1 MNIVCAEPQDIVY
14 YGADGV
20 QIDPGNATKP
30 VAYVI
35 IKQRQDINV
44 ESSGRIDAEAGGNMY
59 LGSTGNLNLGKI
71 KGQES
76 RIKSGL
82 GIYGAGSGS
91 SITCADLL
99 LEASGASIGTSEASL
114 AINMLANSMLT
125 ARAAEDIFLQG
136 VAGNGRAGALNIN
149 FIFTT
154 GEVNLSAAYI
164 IISFSSRREN
174 IKARQLNINDAG
186 SVGSS
191 SSYLTMDLP
200 EDGLLYV
207 KANGNIY
214 IHELA
219 GNINLYLA
227 SSKNGDVYLKAD
239 DSILGCADTG
249 ADVSAG
255 NVVLKALNGEI
266 GSSSDYFIIDTRSGG
281 TLTAEANN
289 DIYINEFTDDL
300 RLNKVSSQNGIVYL
314 QAPGSLLNGSPSDI
328 SINAN
333 KVLLIAGK
341 DIGMAGSLLR
351 TAVNYIEGIAQNGG
365 FWVNN
370 NKNLYI
376 GNVDNIT
383 GINAKGNIQVAASG
397 TIKVAEAV
405 NANTG
410 GIILNAADSVF
421 VANATE
427 VNSETSGV
435 SIFSGDDIVIQN
447 TAVISAAYS
456 VSLNVDYADTDDGI
470 GGSLELYGVINSPHL
485 AINGAEDADIILIDM
500 STSLPDTIITTG
512 DGDDEITLNRLKT
525 VPGNYEDATIILD
538 GQGGSDRYVINLS
551 GTSNYWIE
559 INDSG
564 AAAPERDKSIEDF
577 EEYLREVEGADYD
590 YLTINGTTGIDKI
603 SIRKYFIAMINYE
616 SDSNNDGQYDIE
628 RIDYNESIENIY
640 INTLEGDD
648 RIIADDSS
656 TYICIDG
663 GEGDDFFQVGQIFKS
678 PREANANIRPGDE
691 IATLETTRGFVTP
704 GISKH
709 MQIYGDVGNDV
720 FQVYHNQAVLGLYGE
735 DGDDKF
741 VVRAFVLLD
750 DKAKQAMTSLAGGNG
765 VDEINYAINAPLK
778 IDGGAGEDIMT
789 VIATEFPDN
798 IVVTSDGVYGAGLNI
813 SYINIEILE
822 VDGMEGDDTFYILSS
837 LAGVTVRLIGNL
849 GSDTFIFAG
858 DITGEVISYD
868 AAGDRVVFPEAS
880 HDTNLIQ
887 GTIIIDAG
895 VSDADRSL
903 SEPFMMPW
911 ETNNYISWGTITPID
926 STKVSYT
933 GDDLTVKLNPNYDA
947 VLYVAI
953 LAENGEFL
961 ETRKVLSY
969 DSEFIIVDQA
979 WTTVPPGAQYIM
991 MYLSPTLF
999 ADEDEQTDRLLVYN
1013 DRSSDDDIGLLE
1025 SNRLS
1030 GLGMGLEGITYSNME
1045 MVQIYLGTGNDVFTI
1060 SNIAPNAVTEIW
1072 GGPGNDT
1079 FTIES
1084 NAVLSN
1090 SELFIEGA
1098 SGNDI
1103 FNINSWANQA
1113 DSEMTI
1119 NGGDHNDTFYIMSNG
1134 AVPDA
1139 LIKLDGNAGDDI
1151 WYFYESWGQIDQLL
1165 DSGGGNDTLNFT
1177 NVGSDE
1183 KLRFVISADQVT
1195 VTIGNVTDLSLANSL
1210 IHVGNSIENL
1220 VGGPDNDSFRFCDGA
1235 SLASGDLDSTIAT
1248 IDGYLG
1254 NANLLDYALYNSSIN
1269 VDLSQNLATG
1279 LTYVTK
1285 IQNVTGGS
1293 ANDLITGND
1302 ENNVLNGGPGN
1313 DILIGLGGND
1323 YYMFQ
1328 DNWGHD
1334 TIIEAPGGGEDTLSF
1349 YAYVGDT
1356 ITWMVQPVTADLVFR
1371 LDNNKL
1377 WDTVEDTTNG
1387 TNSLQ
1392 FTSLQI
1398 EYIFSGVGRDS
1409 LYTLDTNSTFNLMA
1423 STMTLTRYFI
1433 TGYLI
1438 PLWL

>member
-1 MNIVCAEPQDIVY
+1 M
-14 YGADGV
+14 
-20 QIDPGNATKP
+20 
-30 VAYVI
+30 
-35 IKQRQDINV
+35 
-44 ESSGRIDAEAGGNMY
+44 
-59 LGSTGNLNLGKI
+59 
-71 KGQES
+71 
-76 RIKSGL
+76 
-82 GIYGAGSGS
+82 
-91 SITCADLL
+91 
-99 LEASGASIGTSEASL
+99 
-114 AINMLANSMLT
+114 
-125 ARAAEDIFLQG
+125 
-136 VAGNGRAGALNIN
+136 
-149 FIFTT
+149 
-154 GEVNLSAAYI
+154 
-164 IISFSSRREN
+164 
-174 IKARQLNINDAG
+174 
-186 SVGSS
+186 
-191 SSYLTMDLP
+191 
-200 EDGLLYV
+200 
-207 KANGNIY
+207 
-214 IHELA
+214 
-219 GNINLYLA
+219 
-227 SSKNGDVYLKAD
+227 
-239 DSILGCADTG
+239 
-249 ADVSAG
+249 
-255 NVVLKALNGEI
+255 
-266 GSSSDYFIIDTRSGG
+266 
-281 TLTAEANN
+281 
-289 DIYINEFTDDL
+289 
-300 RLNKVSSQNGIVYL
+300 
-314 QAPGSLLNGSPSDI
+314 
-328 SINAN
+328 
-333 KVLLIAGK
+333 
-341 DIGMAGSLLR
+341 
-351 TAVNYIEGIAQNGG
+351 
-365 FWVNN
+365 
-370 NKNLYI
+370 
-376 GNVDNIT
+376 
-383 GINAKGNIQVAASG
+383 
-397 TIKVAEAV
+397 
-405 NANTG
+405 
-410 GIILNAADSVF
+410 
-421 VANATE
+421 
-427 VNSETSGV
+427 
-435 SIFSGDDIVIQN
+435 
-447 TAVISAAYS
+447 
-456 VSLNVDYADTDDGI
+456 
-470 GGSLELYGVINSPHL
+470 
-485 AINGAEDADIILIDM
+485 
-500 STSLPDTIITTG
+500 
-512 DGDDEITLNRLKT
+512 
-525 VPGNYEDATIILD
+525 
-538 GQGGSDRYVINLS
+538 
-551 GTSNYWIE
+551 
-559 INDSG
+559 
-564 AAAPERDKSIEDF
+564 
-577 EEYLREVEGADYD
+577 
-590 YLTINGTTGIDKI
+590 
-603 SIRKYFIAMINYE
+603 
-616 SDSNNDGQYDIE
+616 
-628 RIDYNESIENIY
+628 
-640 INTLEGDD
+640 
-648 RIIADDSS
+648 
-656 TYICIDG
+656 
-663 GEGDDFFQVGQIFKS
+663 
-678 PREANANIRPGDE
+678 
-691 IATLETTRGFVTP
+691 
-704 GISKH
+704 
-709 MQIYGDVGNDV
+709 

-1235 SLASGDLDSTIAT
+1235 SLASETLI
-1248 IDGYLG
+1248 
-1254 NANLLDYALYNSSIN
+1254 LLL
-1269 VDLSQNLATG
+1269 L
-1279 LTYVTK
+1279 
-1285 IQNVTGGS
+1285 
-1293 ANDLITGND
+1293 
-1302 ENNVLNGGPGN
+1302 P
-1313 DILIGLGGND
+1313 
-1323 YYMFQ
+1323 
-1328 DNWGHD
+1328 
-1334 TIIEAPGGGEDTLSF
+1334 
-1349 YAYVGDT
+1349 
-1356 ITWMVQPVTADLVFR
+1356 
-1371 LDNNKL
+1371 
-1377 WDTVEDTTNG
+1377 
-1387 TNSLQ
+1387 
-1392 FTSLQI
+1392 
-1398 EYIFSGVGRDS
+1398 
-1409 LYTLDTNSTFNLMA
+1409 
-1423 STMTLTRYFI
+1423 
-1433 TGYLI
+1433 
-1438 PLWL
+1438 